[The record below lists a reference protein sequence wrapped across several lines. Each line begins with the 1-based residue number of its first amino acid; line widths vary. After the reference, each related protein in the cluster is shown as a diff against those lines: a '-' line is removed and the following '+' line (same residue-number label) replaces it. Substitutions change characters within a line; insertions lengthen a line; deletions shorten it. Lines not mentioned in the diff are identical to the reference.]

1 MNNKMDFDDI
11 LIEWGYRVHNGQP
24 NPKDTNHLY
33 HLSQILYENGW
44 PYQVVEELI
53 QNLLEQDSEREK
65 LMKKVIKY
73 KDKEGNDREITVGG
87 ALKQGDKHPAYKQAK
102 QMTDTGDKPK
112 GDKVD
117 EPSDFERDTDQNK
130 DIDPDYTRDSD
141 TSDTS
146 ELRNIDHTS
155 TDKALTRKTT
165 DPSEEGVGLGTNKS
179 RAGEAA
185 THKALRMLKEG
196 KSYEQIEEY
205 LMSVANQKDTYLD
218 KDWVKAAVSAT
229 KSIEETYGIDNVDDI
244 VWDTPS
250 GTKLINAEN
259 HGTSSD
265 MFIKLKDDTRVG
277 ISLKKDG
284 RVFIRNGGLQE
295 TMNNIYDDLKK
306 YGVSDDVIEKFKEKT
321 DIKNYTED
329 LEESIVSAVDKMKD
343 DSDVKKIIDKIK
355 NDPEYAKSL
364 NLSEKYVKRLDNDF
378 FDRVSGKSG
387 KRTKDDIKTLAR
399 IAASPDYREKNPE
412 VYQNMR
418 DTDIRTTQRLLE
430 SIKDSEEIESAVKE
444 DVMKGIHIDQALG
457 LDEDMNLDDFITVY
471 GTTPEAS
478 QLNDKSIIEMFGGEV
493 EQLLA
498 EYKQNPSEELKQK
511 IKDEIKSQ
519 IQIDYKDGAKDG
531 VIKIKHE
538 GPPPQEYPLFTIKS
552 RARGI
557 GALPTLEMAQTSFM
571 ANALK
576 FGLDVDKWPSRQKKA
591 FLKSLEEE

>member
-1 MNNKMDFDDI
+1 MITDLNVILKEWAYRVDNGKPNPKNGSHIYHLKEI
-11 LIEWGYRVHNGQP
+11 LIENKWPFSVIDKLLYNLTEQETKFKGRTKDGDLRYYKTKDALDKALEKGTVEP
-24 NPKDTNHLY
+24 VDDKETEKDT
-33 HLSQILYENGW
+33 S
-44 PYQVVEELI
+44 
-53 QNLLEQDSEREK
+53 NLVT
-65 LMKKVIKY
+65 KKGV
-73 KDKEGNDREITVGG
+73 DAQLAGDRE
-87 ALKQGDKHPAYKQAK
+87 AEPGDVA
-102 QMTDTGDKPK
+102 GDDSKK
-112 GDKVD
+112 GKGKSKA
-117 EPSDFERDTDQNK
+117 E
-130 DIDPDYTRDSD
+130 
-141 TSDTS
+141 
-146 ELRNIDHTS
+146 ELRNVDHTS

-205 LMSVANQKDTYLD
+205 LMSVANQEDTYLD
-218 KDWVKAAVSAT
+218 KGWVKASISAT
-229 KSIEETYGIDNVDDI
+229 KSIEETYGIDNLDDI

-250 GTKLINAEN
+250 GRKLINVEG

-265 MFIKLKDDTRVG
+265 MFVKLKDGTRVG

-284 RVFIRNGGLQE
+284 SVFIRNGGLQE
-295 TMNNIYDDLKK
+295 TMNKIYDDLKK
-306 YGVSDDVIEKFKEKT
+306 YGVSEEEIEKFKEKT

-329 LEESIVSAVDKMKD
+329 LEKSIVSAVDKMKD
-343 DSDVKKIIDKIK
+343 DSDVKKIIDRIK

-399 IAASPDYREKNPE
+399 IAAASDYREKNPE
-412 VYQNMR
+412 VYQDMR
-418 DTDIRTTQRLLE
+418 DTDIRTTQRILE
-430 SIKDSEEIESAVKE
+430 SIKDSEEIESAIKE
-444 DVMKGIHIDQALG
+444 DVIKGIHIDQALG

-471 GTTPEAS
+471 GTSPEAS

-511 IKDEIKSQ
+511 IKDEVKSQ
-519 IQIDYKDGAKDG
+519 IKIDYKDGAKDG

-576 FGLDVDKWPSRQKKA
+576 FGLDANKWPPRQKKA
-591 FLKSLEEE
+591 FLKSLEEK

>member
-1 MNNKMDFDDI
+1 MITDLDVIVK
-11 LIEWGYRVHNGQP
+11 EWAYRVHDGKP
-24 NPKDTNHLY
+24 NPKNDNHIY
-33 HLSQILYENGW
+33 VLSNLLYELKW
-44 PYQVVEELI
+44 PMVVI
-53 QNLLEQDSEREK
+53 DG
-65 LMKKVIKY
+65 VIKNLKEQENKFKARSKETGKIRY
-73 KDKEGNDREITVGG
+73 FKDKESMDNAIDAGTVEPIE
-87 ALKQGDKHPAYKQAK
+87 KSDKKDDQPQQDPTKLS
-102 QMTDTGDKPK
+102 GPK
-112 GDKVD
+112 
-117 EPSDFERDTDQNK
+117 DFERPSSDDG
-130 DIDPDYTRDSD
+130 DTRDLD

-146 ELRNIDHTS
+146 ELRNVDHTS

-205 LMSVANQKDTYLD
+205 LMSVANQNDTYLD
-218 KDWVKAAVSAT
+218 KDWVKASISAT

-250 GTKLINAEN
+250 GKKLINAEN

-265 MFIKLKDDTRVG
+265 MFIKLKDGTRVG

-284 RVFIRNGGLQE
+284 RVFIRSGGFQE
-295 TMNNIYDDLKK
+295 TMNKIYDDLKK
-306 YGVSDDVIEKFKEKT
+306 YGVPDDVIEKFKQKT

-329 LEESIVSAVDKMKD
+329 LEKSIVSAVDKMED

-364 NLSEKYVKRLDNDF
+364 NLSKKYVKRLDDDF

-399 IAASPDYREKNPE
+399 IAASPEYREKAPE

-430 SIKDSEEIESAVKE
+430 SIKDSEEIESAIKE

-498 EYKQNPSEELKQK
+498 EYKQNPSKELKQK

-531 VIKIKHE
+531 IIKIKHE

-576 FGLDVDKWPSRQKKA
+576 FGLDANKWPPRQKKA